1 MKRILS
7 LIVCLCVIVSL
18 SSCLRKPAEANPETS
33 NEHNTLDFYTTEKEY
48 VYNTLPAQSTSI
60 EQTTTDFNHNNELSD
75 AEYDRICGKYDAT
88 GVQVAVIKNGKMFD
102 TYEYGVAR
110 KDGNIPV
117 TADTKYRV
125 ASLSKL
131 VTDIVFMRLCE
142 EGVLDLNAD
151 ISNYLGFKV
160 RNPRY
165 PESVITPAMLMSH
178 TSSIVDS
185 QKFLSSRL
193 SGSSE
198 RIENLLG
205 RNDSYSSS
213 KPGAEFSY
221 SNFSVALIGCICEK
235 ATGKSFDALAQEYIF
250 TPMGIDA
257 SYLASNLKNL
267 SLLGELYGAGG
278 YSVEQQT
285 AQKAHSELGQTHHL
299 VQGNLTI
306 SAKDYINIA
315 AVLCNG
321 GVATDGTRLLSKE
334 SVDKMLSDP
343 VGFGFEKNENIAENR
358 VFCTH
363 TGSNFGMFS
372 SYAIDPES
380 GLGVVVLS
388 SGAPG
393 TKNNSAG
400 LYDICYDI
408 IKITVDSQ
416 I

>member
-1 MKRILS
+1 MKRFLS

-142 EGVLDLNAD
+142 DGLLDLNAD

-193 SGSSE
+193 SSSSE
-198 RIENLLG
+198 RIENLLE
-205 RNDSYSSS
+205 RNDSYSYS
-213 KPGAEFSY
+213 KPGTEFSY
-221 SNFSVALIGCICEK
+221 SNFSVALIGSICEK
-235 ATGKSFDALAQEYIF
+235 TTGKAFDTLAHEYIF
-250 TPMGIDA
+250 NPMGIDA
-257 SYLASNLKNL
+257 SYL
-267 SLLGELYGAGG
+267 
-278 YSVEQQT
+278 
-285 AQKAHSELGQTHHL
+285 
-299 VQGNLTI
+299 I
-306 SAKDYINIA
+306 
-315 AVLCNG
+315 
-321 GVATDGTRLLSKE
+321 
-334 SVDKMLSDP
+334 
-343 VGFGFEKNENIAENR
+343 
-358 VFCTH
+358 
-363 TGSNFGMFS
+363 FS
-372 SYAIDPES
+372 
-380 GLGVVVLS
+380 
-388 SGAPG
+388 
-393 TKNNSAG
+393 
-400 LYDICYDI
+400 CF
-408 IKITVDSQ
+408 
-416 I
+416 